1 MCSLLSP
8 ITFIN
13 LNYFGSKSVFTR
25 NIKIDDCLLRQNA
38 DSTKPMNPTHL
49 KCLACKF
56 CRGTNYNE
64 GKSKLLDYQ
73 ALIQCF
79 ISSTL
84 RSLAIRSISL
94 ALSSVIYSQIAPFF
108 ALNRIFFP
116 ANEKGSLKQHD
127 QTGFKSCLK

>member
-13 LNYFGSKSVFTR
+13 LNYFRSKAIFTR
-25 NIKIDDCLLRQNA
+25 NIEIYDCFLRQNA
-38 DSTKPMNPTHL
+38 DSTKAMKPTHL

-64 GKSKLLDYQ
+64 GKSKLLGYHV
-73 ALIQCF
+73 LIRCF

-84 RSLAIRSISL
+84 KSLAICAI
-94 ALSSVIYSQIAPFF
+94 
-108 ALNRIFFP
+108 
-116 ANEKGSLKQHD
+116 
-127 QTGFKSCLK
+127 